1 MAIWIASSDFQ
12 GRFERKSWI
21 LESCLIKHCNFFQKY
36 IHIDLSIMDKNISL
50 HKYIFIYYVCMC
62 CIYRIMGLESM
73 VGDKVKN
80 QRITCKNSM
89 TLRVSSLSHGSD
101 ILMTHTE
108 YPEIRRYKSTVI
120 WFVYLSLNKNI
131 YIYGSV
137 SLGTPPPSYGI
148 PPPCGVGGVV
158 VVEVLVVRIR
168 VVIVVEVEVVVGVQV
183 EVEVV
188 VIVLVLLVLRSSNV
202 SSSSSRST
210 SRSVEVQVQVEVEVQ
225 VVVIQWY

>member
-131 YIYGSV
+131 YIWFSV
-137 SLGTPPPSYGI
+137 AGHPPPPSYGI
-148 PPPCGVGGVV
+148 PPPLWCGWGG
-158 VVEVLVVRIR
+158 
-168 VVIVVEVEVVVGVQV
+168 GGG
-183 EVEVV
+183 
-188 VIVLVLLVLRSSNV
+188 
-202 SSSSSRST
+202 SSSSTHKSSNSSRSRSSCRST
-210 SRSVEVQVQVEVEVQ
+210 SRSRSSSNSTSTTSTT
-225 VVVIQWY
+225 